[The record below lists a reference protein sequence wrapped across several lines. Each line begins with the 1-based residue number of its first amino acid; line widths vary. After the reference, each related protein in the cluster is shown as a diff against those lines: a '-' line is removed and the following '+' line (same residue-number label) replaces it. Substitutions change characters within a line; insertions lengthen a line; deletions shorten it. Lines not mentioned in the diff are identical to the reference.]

1 MYDHTLFVQTL
12 SAFTHTLL
20 TPYDTQTLLEELTE
34 RVGAVFDLAGSG
46 VMLAVEGHLT
56 LASAVPAA
64 VADLERVQED
74 EESGPVWDAFRTGS
88 PVTVADLGA
97 HEHGWGRVREEAERL
112 GLRSVAALPMR
123 LGDWSVGTLS
133 LYAGEPREWPE
144 EDVAAATALAD
155 MATGYLV
162 NASKLRQ
169 QEQLAEQLQSALDS
183 RVVIEQAKGMVAAAE
198 GITVDEAFER
208 IRRYARDRNLVLR
221 VVAGQVVSEGLRP

>member
-34 RVGAVFDLAGSG
+34 RVGVVFGLTGSG

-74 EESGPVWDAFRTGS
+74 EESGPSWDAFRTGI
-88 PVTVADLGA
+88 PVAVADLGA

-123 LGDWSVGTLS
+123 LGEWSVGTLS
-133 LYAGEPREWPE
+133 LAKS
-144 EDVAAATALAD
+144 DVTSSIARASSSFAAISA
-155 MATGYLV
+155 V
-162 NASKLRQ
+162 VVLRQ
-169 QEQLAEQLQSALDS
+169 SSLNQPICSS
-183 RVVIEQAKGMVAAAE
+183 VPPG
-198 GITVDEAFER
+198 
-208 IRRYARDRNLVLR
+208 RNLEVNTCR
-221 VVAGQVVSEGLRP
+221 NVGLSSPQRSRTRSIIAR